1 MSDKIKREVYRILL
15 VLGTNRLS
23 NSFMFAVYSVFLLS
37 RGLNLFQIAMINLVY
52 HITIPLLE
60 APTGA
65 IADLMGR
72 KRSYLLSNVLQVIGF
87 LMYAFSHSFIG
98 FVAAEFILAVSYTF
112 ASGCTDA
119 HLWETVSAHATSEG
133 LEEFETKDVNRSA
146 QFSKEIVIRAAGAIG
161 GSLGPLIASVN
172 MSLPWLASAG
182 GVVISSIF
190 AYKLLRSD
198 SENMNVAHASHTL
211 VLPSIKKAIQQ
222 IRSSRSLKRQ
232 VVLSFLAGA
241 SMMPIFMYWAP
252 YIKNLAKGS
261 GWLSLS
267 FAWLL
272 IEGAILVGA
281 YLSKRFA
288 RTTSDERITL
298 WGTIVTASAIALL
311 ALSRQYYLALA
322 MLIVVEAGN
331 SSSAQSMTMG
341 RQSAINDI
349 HVKDED
355 SLRATIL
362 SIVSMSAEV
371 GVVISLVIAGLLSQ
385 YYSISVAWFASA
397 FVLAISVTIQIVWKR
412 RG

>member
-1 MSDKIKREVYRILL
+1 MSNKIKREVYRILL

-65 IADLMGR
+65 IADLIGR
-72 KRSYLLSNVLQVIGF
+72 KRSYLFSNVLQIIGF
-87 LMYAFSHSFIG
+87 LTYAFAHSFVG
-98 FVAAEFILAVSYTF
+98 FVLAEFILAVSYTY

-161 GSLGPLIASVN
+161 GSIGPLMASVN
-172 MSLPWLASAG
+172 MSLPWFASAG
-182 GVVISSIF
+182 GVVISSII

-198 SENMNVAHASHTL
+198 SENNKVVHASHTL
-211 VLPSIKKAIQQ
+211 VLPSIKKAIEQ
-222 IRSSRSLKRQ
+222 IRSSRNLTRQ

-267 FAWLL
+267 IAWLL
-272 IEGAILVGA
+272 IEGAVLVGA
-281 YLSKRFA
+281 YLSKWFA
-288 RTTSDERITL
+288 KTTSDERITL
-298 WGTIVTASAIALL
+298 WGTVVTASAITLL
-311 ALSRQYYLALA
+311 ALSKQYYLALA
-322 MLIVVEAGN
+322 MLIIVEAGN
-331 SSSAQSMTMG
+331 SCSAQSMTIG
-341 RQSAINDI
+341 KQTAINDV
-349 HVKDED
+349 HTKDED

-371 GVVISLVIAGLLSQ
+371 GVVISLLLGGLLSQ
-385 YYSISVAWFASA
+385 NYSISAAWFASA
-397 FVLAISVTIQIVWKR
+397 VILVISASIQFVWERKR
-412 RG
+412 